1 MNKEQLNDLL
11 EKLVALPSETEWV
24 EFKLNKGSISN
35 EQIGEYISALSNGAT
50 IANKPFG
57 YLVWGIND
65 SSHDI
70 MGTNFSFIDAKQGNQ
85 NLELWL
91 RTLLRPKIN
100 FEIFEFTYHNQPIVL
115 LRIPS
120 AKSEPTHFQKKAYIR
135 IGSNKTDLMNYPDYI
150 RIIYNS
156 QEDWSAKIIEKASI
170 KDLDQEALKVARLKF
185 KERNT
190 KNNFYNQID
199 TWDDITF
206 LDKAKINIKGKITNT
221 SILLLGK
228 EESSHFLLP
237 AISEIT
243 WKLETEESAYEHFS
257 TPFLLNTTKVLNQ
270 IRNVK
275 YKFFPKNELLSTT
288 VNKYDTRS
296 ILEALHNCI
305 AHQDYSLHSRI
316 IVTEKI
322 DKLIFSNAGS
332 FFEGNPDDYTSGN
345 KTPERY
351 RNFWLANAMVNLGM
365 IDRLGYGIHTMYVS
379 QQKRFF
385 PLPDYLLSEKN
396 KVILQIYG
404 HVINEDYTKIL
415 MERKDMPLE
424 LVILLDKIQ
433 KKQTL
438 TQFAINTLKKEKL
451 IEGRKPNY
459 FIAASVAE
467 IANDKASYIKNKA
480 FDKEYYKNLIIVFIK
495 QYKKASREDI
505 DNLLM
510 DKLSNVLNNSQK
522 RNKIRNLLYD
532 MSKKDKTIYNQSKST
547 IKPEWVL
554 TSNKINQDKN

>member
-1 MNKEQLNDLL
+1 M
-11 EKLVALPSETEWV
+11 
-24 EFKLNKGSISN
+24 
-35 EQIGEYISALSNGAT
+35 
-50 IANKPFG
+50 
-57 YLVWGIND
+57 
-65 SSHDI
+65 
-70 MGTNFSFIDAKQGNQ
+70 
-85 NLELWL
+85 
-91 RTLLRPKIN
+91 
-100 FEIFEFTYHNQPIVL
+100 
-115 LRIPS
+115 
-120 AKSEPTHFQKKAYIR
+120 
-135 IGSNKTDLMNYPDYI
+135 
-150 RIIYNS
+150 
-156 QEDWSAKIIEKASI
+156 
-170 KDLDQEALKVARLKF
+170 
-185 KERNT
+185 
-190 KNNFYNQID
+190 
-199 TWDDITF
+199 
-206 LDKAKINIKGKITNT
+206 
-221 SILLLGK
+221 GK